1 MIYAVLA
8 GSLSDKFGR
17 GPLLVLPIVGQILEG
32 IALLANKVWFA
43 ELPLEALWLANVY
56 DWFGGSAVWYL
67 GVYTFAADI
76 TAPGERASRMA
87 R

>member
-32 IALLANKVWFA
+32 IALLANKVTSN
-43 ELPLEALWLANVY
+43 AN
-56 DWFGGSAVWYL
+56 
-67 GVYTFAADI
+67 T
-76 TAPGERASRMA
+76 SRQSSVI
-87 R
+87 RSGLRSCR